1 MEYKKYMK
9 YFVDVPG
16 EKKSVKEEVVEKLP
30 KVNSIINDIEGSIN
44 EEFNL
49 SERVVY
55 DRHAQKPELSSR
67 MVEMV
72 KRQITGMKGYTL
84 SRVYETKGTYRMVFE
99 SDEDGCFEIT
109 IKEKVRP

>member
-9 YFVDVPG
+9 YFVDMP
-16 EKKSVKEEVVEKLP
+16 KKDKPITQEIINNVP
-30 KVNSIINDIEGSIN
+30 KVNSVIEDIEGSIN

-55 DRHAQKPELSSR
+55 DRHANKPELSTK

-72 KRQITGMKGYTL
+72 KRQITGMNGYTL
-84 SRVYETKGTYRMVFE
+84 SRVYETRGTYRMVFE
-99 SDEDGCFEIT
+99 SEGEGCFEIT
-109 IKEKVRP
+109 IKEKLKS